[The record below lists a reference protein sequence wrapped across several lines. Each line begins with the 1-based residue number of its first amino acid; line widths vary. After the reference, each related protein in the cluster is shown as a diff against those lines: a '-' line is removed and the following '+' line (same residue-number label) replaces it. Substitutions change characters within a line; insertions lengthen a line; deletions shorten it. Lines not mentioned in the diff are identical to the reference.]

1 MWRCLDE
8 GITTLEGGKCAD
20 GSLEVGMTL
29 SGGMNESPWKANRSF
44 DGGGL
49 GIISIQDCSEVDF
62 PYDAPESQSSG
73 HSVRLA
79 ANTCP
84 NNEL

>member
-1 MWRCLDE
+1 MDE
-8 GITTLEGGKCAD
+8 GITTLDRGNCAD
-20 GSLEVGMTL
+20 GSLEVGMTV
-29 SGGMNESPWKANRSF
+29 SGGMNESPCKVNRSS
-44 DGGGL
+44 DGGGF

-62 PYDAPESQSSG
+62 PYDAAASQSSG

-84 NNEL
+84 NS